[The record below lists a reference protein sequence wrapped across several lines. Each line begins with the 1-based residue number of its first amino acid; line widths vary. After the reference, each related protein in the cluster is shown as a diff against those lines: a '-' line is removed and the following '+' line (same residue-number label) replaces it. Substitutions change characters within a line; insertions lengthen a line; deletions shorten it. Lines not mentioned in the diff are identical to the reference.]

1 MAVPGSGRA
10 RSIGGVTYSLVAFDP
25 DSGECGVAVQ
35 SHWFSV
41 GGLVSWAEPG
51 VGAVATQA
59 NVEVA
64 YGPRGL
70 AAMRAGRSAPEALA
84 ALVADDPHAVTRQV
98 AMVDARGGVAAHTG
112 SACMPFAGQE
122 VGHHHSC
129 QANIMRNETVW
140 GAMSEAYLGAGGPL
154 ADRLLA
160 ALDAGEEAGGDLR
173 GKQSAAIVVVPASGE
188 SWERLVEL
196 RVEDHPDPL
205 VELRRLVRLKE
216 AYLLAAEGDELSGR
230 GDSEA
235 AARRYV
241 EAWEMAEDNDEL
253 GFWAALSFIHLG
265 DADRGAPLLRD
276 TVARHA
282 GWAELLDRLGEDDL
296 PSVPEARR
304 HLADQG

>member
-1 MAVPGSGRA
+1 
-10 RSIGGVTYSLVAFDP
+10 VTYSLVAFDP
-25 DSGECGVAVQ
+25 DTGECGVAVQ

-70 AAMRAGRSAPEALA
+70 AAMRGGRSAPEALA
-84 ALVADDPHAVTRQV
+84 GLVAEDPQAATRQV
-98 AMVDARGGVAAHTG
+98 AMVDVRGGVAAHTG
-112 SACMPFAGQE
+112 SACMPFAGQA

-129 QANIMRNETVW
+129 QANIMRSETVW
-140 GAMSEAYLGAGGPL
+140 GAMSEAYLGASGPM

-160 ALDAGEEAGGDLR
+160 ALDAGEAAGGDVR

-188 SWERLVEL
+188 PWERVVEL
-196 RVEDHPDPL
+196 RVEDHSDPL

-216 AYLLAAEGDELSGR
+216 AYLLAAAADELSGC
-230 GDSEA
+230 GESEA
-235 AARRYV
+235 AARLYV
-241 EAWEMAEDNDEL
+241 EAWELAEDNDEL
-253 GFWAALSFIHLG
+253 GFWAALSLIQLG
-265 DADRGAPLLRD
+265 QADRGGSLLRA
-276 TVARHA
+276 TVASHS
-282 GWAELLDRLGEDDL
+282 GWAELLERLSEDDV

-304 HLADQG
+304 HLANKG